1 MELNQIHI
9 GDRIRNLRENTLHES
24 RECFAGR
31 CGIAERYMGQIE
43 RGELIINLTALTKI
57 VTVTGVSSDY
67 ILYGKNNNKRL
78 QIITNLHYIID
89 TSDLDELKI
98 YYKNICNFRSYL
110 YKNRMFG

>member
-1 MELNQIHI
+1 MVLNQIHI
-9 GDRIRNLRENTLHES
+9 GDRIRNLRENTLNES
-24 RECFAGR
+24 RTTFSER

-43 RGELIINLTALTKI
+43 RGELLINLVSLNKIITA
-57 VTVTGVSSDY
+57 TGSSSDY

-98 YYKNICNFRSYL
+98 YYKNICNIRSYL
-110 YKNRMFG
+110 YRNQMFG